1 MLGGQ
6 TSLGSSKRIP
16 FLKYIG
22 RTIFLNNG
30 SFLAKMIE
38 PKIQEIPLIITV
50 WGAPILVAMK
60 PANKLPKGVILLN
73 AIA

>member
-1 MLGGQ
+1 MLGDQ

-22 RTIFLNNG
+22 RTIFLNDG
-30 SFLAKMIE
+30 SCLAKMIE

>member
-6 TSLGSSKRIP
+6 TFLGSTKMIP

-50 WGAPILVAMK
+50 
-60 PANKLPKGVILLN
+60 
-73 AIA
+73 